1 MYLPQPPPPPAQQQ
15 QPIMQQQIQPI
26 HYLPPKIPQN
36 GITVTTTSISATSS
50 TGIAKPES
58 AKYVVF
64 HKTHKCSSTTIQNIL
79 FRYAMNNKLVVVL
92 PKSGYS
98 FSKFN
103 YHSIQ
108 NTEWYQAGKQP
119 NIFCL
124 HNVWNGP
131 EVAKL
136 YENRIPYYFSIL
148 RDPLSQFIS
157 SWDYNGFSH
166 FLNMSIEQ
174 FANTVAQVDL
184 KGKAECYYIS
194 NCTVLQNFGGNAI
207 LGTLIPCGKI

>member
-1 MYLPQPPPPPAQQQ
+1 MGVP
-15 QPIMQQQIQPI
+15 
-26 HYLPPKIPQN
+26 
-36 GITVTTTSISATSS
+36 
-50 TGIAKPES
+50 KPES

-108 NTEWYQAGKQP
+108 NTEWYQSGIQP

-124 HNVWNGP
+124 HNIWKGS
-131 EVAKL
+131 EIAKL
-136 YENRIPYYFSIL
+136 YKNQRPYYFSIL
-148 RDPLSQFIS
+148 RDPLSVLIS
-157 SWDYNGFSH
+157 SWDYYGFDKM
-166 FLNMSIEQ
+166 FGMDLEG
-174 FANTVAQVDL
+174 FAYLVEKS
-184 KGKAECYYIS
+184 KGIFC
-194 NCTVLQNFGGNAI
+194 N
-207 LGTLIPCGKI
+207 